1 MGGTTIRYRIIN
13 GLHYTIAVCLFL
25 TCVLYFLVE
34 SGSANSFPTYLISLA
49 MVPLVVLFPE
59 QFRRLDLPLLG
70 IAIVFLSYMGLSV
83 AWSGSGE
90 SVAKHLGYVLLV
102 IGFSLS
108 IAVVMTRF
116 RWALYWLSLV
126 IILAAVVNCGYS
138 LYLHYANPEY
148 QPLPEPRL
156 YALGRL
162 SNPVISALSY
172 GFVVILCA
180 HMVMTRERMI
190 AKVVFAEIAL
200 LLIGGIVLSWTRGV
214 WLGLTAALIV
224 GILLQYPGHRK
235 KQLIAI
241 AAVCLGIGVV
251 VLASL
256 GPDILIK
263 RALSFRPEIWA
274 EFIART
280 FTANPLIGLGLT
292 ADSVF
297 HLASEP
303 EPFKH
308 PHSLLV
314 STFYYGGFIG
324 LGLYLS
330 VLMLAAIR
338 VVQFEQHPIKVLAGM
353 LLTFGVVATLV
364 DGNEILVKVNYLWL
378 LIWFPI
384 GLLLVRKPSNL
395 P

>member
-1 MGGTTIRYRIIN
+1 MGDTAIRYRIIN

-34 SGSANSFPTYLISLA
+34 GGSANSFPTYLISLA
-49 MVPLVVLFPE
+49 MVPLVFLFPE
-59 QFRRLDLPLLG
+59 QFRRFDLPLLG
-70 IAIVFLSYMGLSV
+70 LATLFLTYMGLSV
-83 AWSGSGE
+83 SWSESGE
-90 SVAKHLGYVLLV
+90 SVAKHLGFVLLV

-126 IILAAVVNCGYS
+126 IILAAVINCGYS
-138 LYLHYANPEY
+138 LYLHYANPEF

-172 GFVVILCA
+172 GFVVVLCA

-190 AKVVFAEIAL
+190 AKIVFAEIAL
-200 LLIGGIVLSWTRGV
+200 LLIGGIVLTWTRGV

-241 AAVCLGIGVV
+241 AAVCLGIGVI

-256 GPDILIK
+256 GPDILVK

-280 FTANPLIGLGLT
+280 LAANPLIGLGLT
-292 ADSVF
+292 TDSVF

-308 PHSLLV
+308 PHSLFV

-324 LGLYLS
+324 LVLYLS
-330 VLMLAAIR
+330 MLMLAAIR

-364 DGNEILVKVNYLWL
+364 DGNEILVKVNHLWL

-384 GLLLVRKPSNL
+384 GLLLVREPSNL

>member
-1 MGGTTIRYRIIN
+1 
-13 GLHYTIAVCLFL
+13 VCLFL
-25 TCVLYFLVE
+25 TCALYFLVE

-49 MVPLVVLFPE
+49 MLPLVFLFPE
-59 QFRRLDLPLLG
+59 QFRRFDLPLLG
-70 IAIVFLSYMGLSV
+70 LVILFLTYMGLSV
-83 AWSGSGE
+83 SWSGSGE

-102 IGFSLS
+102 VGFSLS
-108 IAVVMTRF
+108 IAVVLTRF

-126 IILAAVVNCGYS
+126 IILAAVINCGYS

-148 QPLPEPRL
+148 QPLHEPRL
-156 YALGRL
+156 FALGRL

-180 HMVMTRERMI
+180 YMVMTRERMI

-200 LLIGGIVLSWTRGV
+200 LFVGGIVLTWTRGV
-214 WLGLTAALIV
+214 WLALAAALVV
-224 GILLQYPGHRK
+224 GIVLQYPGHRK

-241 AAVCLGIGVV
+241 AVVCLSIVAV

-256 GPDILIK
+256 GPDILVK
-263 RALSFRPEIWA
+263 RALSFRPEIWS
-274 EFIART
+274 EFISRT
-280 FTANPLIGLGLT
+280 LGANPIIGLGLT

-297 HLASEP
+297 HLSSEP

-308 PHSLLV
+308 PHSLIV
-314 STFYYGGFIG
+314 STFYYGGLIG
-324 LGLYLS
+324 LVLYLS
-330 VLMLAAIR
+330 ILGLAAVRVLQFEAHPIR
-338 VVQFEQHPIKVLAGM
+338 VLAAM

-364 DGNEILVKVNYLWL
+364 DGDEILVKVNYLWL
-378 LIWFPI
+378 LIWFPV
-384 GLLLVRKPSNL
+384 GLLLVREPSNL